1 MQNPYAQANA
11 ALADLNAGLA
21 ELLAEF
27 DAGREVRRMPVLRT
41 AVVLGPSSV
50 DCGASGLTTPA
61 PFLAETTV
69 VPPPVE
75 LNEALSVT
83 APADDS
89 GAALPE
95 YEGVVEDYSRLPSD
109 DSVRSCYDL
118 FDDFGGGSLDAS
130 DRIPCGSVRGGS
142 VHYPSLSVPFFFGHS
157 SVNRPS

>member
-1 MQNPYAQANA
+1 MCKPLPAS
-11 ALADLNAGLA
+11 ALAFSLYEACPF
-21 ELLAEF
+21 EL
-27 DAGREVRRMPVLRT
+27 
-41 AVVLGPSSV
+41 
-50 DCGASGLTTPA
+50 
-61 PFLAETTV
+61 
-69 VPPPVE
+69 PPVDQS
-75 LNEALSVT
+75 ALSVT

-142 VHYPSLSVPFFFGHS
+142 VHYPSLSAPFFFGHFN
-157 SVNRPS
+157 VNRPS

>member
-27 DAGREVRRMPVLRT
+27 EAGREVRRMPVLRT

-50 DCGASGLTTPA
+50 DCGASGLAT
-61 PFLAETTV
+61 
-69 VPPPVE
+69 
-75 LNEALSVT
+75 
-83 APADDS
+83 PADDS

-142 VHYPSLSVPFFFGHS
+142 VHYPSLSAPFFFGHS